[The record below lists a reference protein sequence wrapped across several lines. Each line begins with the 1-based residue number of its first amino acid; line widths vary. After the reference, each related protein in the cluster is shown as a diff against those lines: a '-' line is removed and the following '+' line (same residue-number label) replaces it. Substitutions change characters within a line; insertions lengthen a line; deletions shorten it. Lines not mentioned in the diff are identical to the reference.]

1 MRINIEQR
9 RKNTYNFL
17 MEVYELTK
25 EDYTKISLHNLAH
38 KYRVS
43 NAIGTELKKNKI
55 VLSKSFGHSTRFIYK
70 WNSTRPN
77 YKMVEKL
84 IILSN
89 EYFAKYNKNKKE
101 KQEKEIINPIIK
113 VTETVKKVTDIG
125 RDKVEVVK
133 QKEINI
139 FWGLIKIKY

>member
-1 MRINIEQR
+1 MRINKEQR
-9 RKNTYNFL
+9 RKNIYNFL

-25 EDYTKISLHNLAH
+25 EDYTKISLHSLAH

-43 NAIGTELKKNKI
+43 NAIGSEVKKNKI
-55 VLSKSFGHSTRFIYK
+55 VLSKCFGSTTFSYK
-70 WNSTRPN
+70 WNSIRPN

-89 EYFAKYNKNKKE
+89 EYYGKYRKNKKE
-101 KQEKEIINPIIK
+101 KQEQEIINPIIK
-113 VTETVKKVTDIG
+113 VTEPVKKVTDIG